1 LLGDRAIEVKTLIEA
16 LSRPEAYAHSAEAI
30 EVHQTHISVV
40 FLAGPFAYKLKKP
53 VNLGFLDFST
63 LDKRKH
69 YCEEEVRL
77 NRRLAPQVYLGVVP
91 IASEPEAHARD
102 EGGGMSDEGRR
113 VNNCINDLYPSP
125 LIPHPSSLRFGG
137 SGPVVEWAVQ
147 MKRLPSAA
155 TLENRLLRDEVNAS
169 QIRVLAERIAAF
181 HRAAQSNERIS
192 SFGRFAA
199 VAHNARENFKQAEPL
214 LGATVS
220 LVVFERVRALTEVHL
235 ARHHDLI
242 ESRAE
247 HGVPRDT
254 HGDLHLDHVYLFP
267 DQAPPN
273 DLLMI
278 DCIEFAD
285 RFRFADP
292 VADMAFL
299 TMDLAFHGRR
309 DLARIFTEAYFQTS
323 GDAEGRSLAPFYC
336 AYRSVVRAKV
346 EGMELCAKEIDAE
359 ERRQAERRA
368 RAHWLLALGELQ
380 EPAKR
385 PALLLVGGLPGS
397 GKSTLA
403 RSLAQ
408 AASFSVLRSDVIRK
422 ELAGVA
428 ESSAE
433 APRSHAPAWERSVP
447 TPERGNEGIYTEAW
461 TERTY
466 AELLQRGER
475 LLWLGG
481 RVLIDANFRAD
492 WQRQAFFDAARRWG
506 VPVLFIHCHAAQ
518 EVTRTRLQSR
528 WHDASDADW
537 RIYERLDQ
545 TWQPVRPEWRRLTYV
560 LDTSGPLQDYE
571 TQLQTILRQEGLM

>member
-1 LLGDRAIEVKTLIEA
+1 MSADHGIDLTKLIAA
-16 LSRPEAYAHSAEAI
+16 LSRPEAYAHLADTI

-40 FLAGPFAYKLKKP
+40 FLAGLFAYKLKKP

-63 LDKRKH
+63 LERRKH
-69 YCEEEVRL
+69 FCDEEVRL

-91 IASEPEAHARD
+91 ITSEPETQARVEHDSLVSASGSRPTTEPEAHARAEQD
-102 EGGGMSDEGRR
+102 SLA
-113 VNNCINDLYPSP
+113 CA
-125 LIPHPSSLRFGG
+125 SSSRTLRFGG
-137 SGPVVEWAVQ
+137 SGSVVEWAVQ
-147 MKRLPSAA
+147 MKRLPSDA
-155 TLENRLLRDEVNAS
+155 TLENRLLRDEVNAG
-169 QIRVLAERIAAF
+169 QIRALAQRIAVF
-181 HRAAQSNERIS
+181 HRAAQSNERIA

-214 LGATVS
+214 VGATAS
-220 LVVFERVRALTEVHL
+220 PVVFERVRALTEAQL
-235 ARHHDLI
+235 ARYHDLI
-242 ESRAE
+242 ETRAE

-267 DQAPPN
+267 DAAPPN

-299 TMDLAFHGRR
+299 LMDLAFHGRR
-309 DLARIFTEAYFQTS
+309 DLARIFTEAYFESS
-323 GDAEGRSLAPFYC
+323 GDAEGRSLAPFYS
-336 AYRSVVRAKV
+336 AYRAVVRAKV
-346 EGMELCAKEIDAE
+346 EGMELGEKEIYAE
-359 ERRQAERRA
+359 ERRQAEQRA
-368 RAHWLLALGELQ
+368 KAHWLLALGELE
-380 EPAKR
+380 EPARR
-385 PALLLVGGLPGS
+385 PALVLVGGLPGS

-428 ESSAE
+428 ESVQ
-433 APRSHAPAWERSVP
+433 PMPDFG
-447 TPERGNEGIYTEAW
+447 TGIYTEAW

-475 LLWLGG
+475 LLWQGG

-492 WQRQAFFDAARRWG
+492 RQRQAFFDAARRWA
-506 VPVLFIHCHAAQ
+506 VPVLFIHCQAAQ
-518 EVTRTRLQSR
+518 ELTRTRLQSR
-528 WHDASDADW
+528 RHDASDADW
-537 RIYERLDQ
+537 RIYERLER

-560 LDTSGPLQDYE
+560 LDTAGPLEENE
-571 TQLQTILRQEGLM
+571 THLQTILRQEGLI